1 MKKSVGRK
9 TNVMLLNRDDGL
21 KEVENRNFCRSNYR
35 VNSTKVRKRS
45 DEMVSKATREGIT
58 GRRNRKQTFGFIERG
73 IVSQKQLQIFD
84 TRCSFLAK
92 QKQKSHRLPPCFPSI
107 LSSPPRRGPNF
118 LRCVIQRHS
127 IFILGK
133 NTENNNRET
142 VPFSIRIRLS
152 TLDIYIL
159 FKKYT
164 FLIDKQT
171 LRNEFDFSISSYVDS
186 IHRIL
191 LCWLLN
197 I

>member
-1 MKKSVGRK
+1 MKKSRRK

-21 KEVENRNFCRSNYR
+21 KEMENRNFCRSNYR

-171 LRNEFDFSISSYVDS
+171 LRNEFDSSISS
-186 IHRIL
+186 
-191 LCWLLN
+191 
-197 I
+197 